1 MTTPSASLPT
11 LVAEHLEKA
20 RAAAAGRSAQTVY
33 GGREHSLRQTLIA
46 LTAGSRLAEHE
57 SPGEAT
63 LQVLRGRVRLVAGDD
78 AVEGAAGDLLT
89 IPPRRHAL
97 HALED
102 AAVLLTVA
110 DELS

>member
-1 MTTPSASLPT
+1 MEIVSLT
-11 LVAEHLEKA
+11 DEADRHLGLAREA
-20 RAAAAGRSAQTVY
+20 GSGRAAHTVR
-33 GGREHSLRQTLIA
+33 GGHDNVLRQTLIA
-46 LTAGSRLAEHE
+46 LAAGRELAEHE